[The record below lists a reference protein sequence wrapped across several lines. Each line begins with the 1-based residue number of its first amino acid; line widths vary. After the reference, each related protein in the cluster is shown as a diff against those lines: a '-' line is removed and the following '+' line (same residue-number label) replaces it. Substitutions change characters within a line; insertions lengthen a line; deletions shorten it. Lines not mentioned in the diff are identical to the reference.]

1 MKVFTVLLK
10 PQTGTSSTA
19 QVQLKAESA
28 QLNDN
33 VLVFLS
39 GGNIVAEFMAS
50 EIFGYWQ
57 NQQVM

>member
-1 MKVFTVLLK
+1 MKIFTVLLK
-10 PQTGTSSTA
+10 PQTGTNATA

-28 QLNDN
+28 QLNDT
-33 VLVFLS
+33 VLVFLA